1 MTGTKADFRHVLQL
15 GSAALGWD
23 LCNVGLVEQEMY
35 AAVWQG
41 AELAVG
47 AEMGQRPFSLC
58 KESQILFPARLFGH
72 AFV

>member
-1 MTGTKADFRHVLQL
+1 M
-15 GSAALGWD
+15 
-23 LCNVGLVEQEMY
+23 GLVEQEMY